1 MKKLPSALM
10 ILTLVACL
18 TLASLTLFRGGSA
31 VSQSAGPRYQLDSYA
46 AAVQGTG
53 AEFGCYIL
61 DNTTGELWH
70 SLKGMAP
77 TKIGK
82 LQP

>member
-1 MKKLPSALM
+1 MKKIPSALM
-10 ILTLVACL
+10 ILAFAACF
-18 TLASLTLFRGGSA
+18 TLASLSLFRGGSA
-31 VSQSAGPRYQLDSYA
+31 AGQSPALRYQLDSYA

-53 AEFGCYIL
+53 AEFGCFIL

-70 SLKGMAP
+70 SLKGLAP

>member
-1 MKKLPSALM
+1 MKKIPSALL
-10 ILTLVACL
+10 ILAFAACF
-18 TLASLTLFRGGSA
+18 TLASFALIRGGSA
-31 VSQSAGPRYQLDSYA
+31 LGQSPIPRFQLDSYA

-70 SLKGMAP
+70 SLKGLAP

-82 LQP
+82 LEP